1 MTVTQASPPGT
12 TAPRCVGSTGR
23 TAAKVAMMG
32 VVVYVLVDIVLQ
44 FLPPHYSPISEAE
57 SNLAVGPFGWIM
69 NLNFVGRM
77 ITCIAAVVALSTL
90 GGTGILHRIGLG
102 LFFIGGLSSGVLAFF
117 PTDIHEPGEPGL
129 TAQSIAGT
137 VHLTVATIGFLAAL
151 AGICVLTAWLS
162 RSRVLPRS
170 RAAASFFTVLGVAG
184 ILFLG
189 LSITVF
195 PGLVGL
201 AERACLLGILG
212 WVFGVCRMIVV
223 TGPVTQ
229 VLGERRAAPRVPFQ
243 PRRGIE

>member
-1 MTVTQASPPGT
+1 MTVTQASLPRT
-12 TAPRCVGSTGR
+12 TAPRCARSSGR
-23 TAAKVAMMG
+23 TAAQVAMVG

-44 FLPPHYSPISEAE
+44 FLPPHYSAISEAE

-90 GGTGILHRIGLG
+90 GSAGVLQRIGLW

-117 PTDIHEPGEPGL
+117 PTDILVAGERGL
-129 TAQSIAGT
+129 TAESVAGT
-137 VHLTVATIGFLAAL
+137 IHLTVATIGFLAAL

-170 RAAASFFTVLGVAG
+170 RAVASVFSVLGVAG

-189 LSITVF
+189 LSSTVF
-195 PGLVGL
+195 PGLLGL
-201 AERACLLGILG
+201 AERVCLLGILG
-212 WVFGVCRMIVV
+212 WVFGVCRTVAGLV
-223 TGPVTQ
+223 DDRDVGKTS
-229 VLGERRAAPRVPFQ
+229 
-243 PRRGIE
+243 